1 MALATPAPPGPI
13 QPPAPTDASVGSTAA
28 DTFDRADRSATLGV
42 VDIAIVL
49 ASFALFTLPAALTP
63 TVAPGAEGYGSTSH
77 VLLFGMLA
85 AAPLIAARRWPLP
98 VLATVAAV
106 LCSAA
111 LAGVR
116 FTPLVSNA
124 GPALGVAVLAVADRH
139 PRRTSVAAGT
149 MAVVAISV
157 ATAVAMR
164 LYPDQDQDLVQALVA
179 AAAWLVGDA
188 LRTRRR
194 YRSRLVLE
202 ARREATERERRI
214 RAEERLRIARD
225 VHDIVSHTLS
235 LIAVRSGVARLLEDP
250 REAHE
255 ALSVI
260 ETTSRSALDE
270 VRRVLRAT
278 RQEIREPSGRSEAM
292 QTTRPQ
298 AEPAEV
304 PGQADRPVA
313 ADGPAGAAGSACV
326 GDHADADEPAR
337 ITEPK
342 LSDLDHLVAG
352 LRRRGFHTSY
362 RRTGAARSYLPVL
375 ETSVYRIV
383 QEALTNVVRHANAAE
398 AQVTV
403 HDGPRELIVS
413 IVDDGRVSPS
423 GAAHHRSDEVTED
436 CHRDQ
441 SRSDPAGEPRG
452 PALRRPEP
460 DRGSGSGLGLIGMR
474 ERAELF
480 AGTLAAG
487 PRAAGGFAVVVRFP
501 ISPVTVLAQQS
512 PELPPASVR
521 PSPVGHGAGR

>member
-1 MALATPAPPGPI
+1 M
-13 QPPAPTDASVGSTAA
+13 
-28 DTFDRADRSATLGV
+28 

-63 TVAPGAEGYGSTSH
+63 TVAPGADSYGSTAH
-77 VLLFGMLA
+77 VLLFGTLA

-98 VLATVAAV
+98 VLATVATV
-106 LCSAA
+106 LCAAA

-124 GPALGVAVLAVADRH
+124 GPALGVAVLTVADHH
-139 PRRTSVAAGT
+139 PRRISVAAST
-149 MAVVAISV
+149 TAVVAISV
-157 ATAVAMR
+157 ATAVALQ
-164 LYPDQDQDLVQALVA
+164 LYPDQEQDLVQALVA
-179 AAAWLVGDA
+179 VAAWLVGDA
-188 LRTRRR
+188 FRTRRR
-194 YRSRLVLE
+194 YRSRLALE

-214 RAEERLRIARD
+214 RAEERLRVARD
-225 VHDIVSHTLS
+225 VHDVVSHTLS

-250 REAHE
+250 REARE

-270 VRRVLRAT
+270 VRRVLRTT
-278 RQEIREPSGRSEAM
+278 RQEIREPSGRAEAM

-298 AEPAEV
+298 VEPAEV
-304 PGQADRPVA
+304 PGQADRAEA
-313 ADGPAGAAGSACV
+313 ADGPAGAAGSARL
-326 GDHADADEPAR
+326 GDQADADEPAM

-342 LSDLDHLVAG
+342 LADLDHLVAG

-362 RRTGAARSYLPVL
+362 RRTGTARSYPPVL

-383 QEALTNVVRHANAAE
+383 QEALTNVVRHANAVE

-403 HDGPRELIVS
+403 HDGSRELIVS
-413 IVDDGRVSPS
+413 IVDDSRVSP
-423 GAAHHRSDEVTED
+423 GDAAHHRSDEATED
-436 CHRDQ
+436 CRRDQ

-452 PALRRPEP
+452 PTSRRPEP

-480 AGTLAAG
+480 AGTLTAG

-501 ISPVTVLAQQS
+501 IPPVTVLAQQS
-512 PELPPASVR
+512 PELPLASVR
-521 PSPVGHGAGR
+521 PSPVGQGPGR